1 MQLQTRTLLA
11 RPQPPP
17 RRASGEG
24 AACSSPL
31 PSPRHVS
38 APAQEQPV
46 IKETIGAS
54 AIHPRPMQ
62 FNPQADD
69 MMDHSYHPA
78 VHQTL

>member
-1 MQLQTRTLLA
+1 M
-11 RPQPPP
+11 
-17 RRASGEG
+17 
-24 AACSSPL
+24 
-31 PSPRHVS
+31 S

>member
-11 RPQPPP
+11 RPQPP
-17 RRASGEG
+17 RAAPPGR
-24 AACSSPL
+24 APPAQAPL